1 MQKKQCRMNERKS
14 REAEMNQRKKIKL
27 QQTMSK
33 KYGVKKK
40 STSKPNTPQWTSLYD
55 DEDKEA
61 SIEKDRS

>member
-1 MQKKQCRMNERKS
+1 
-14 REAEMNQRKKIKL
+14 
-27 QQTMSK
+27 MSK

-61 SIEKDRS
+61 SMEKDPKRWN